1 MAEWELGVDVLA
13 RDRVSALDRSQYCI
27 LAMATT
33 LDPAEP
39 VGEDLEA
46 LAYKA
51 LLVRL

>member
-13 RDRVSALDRSQYCI
+13 RDRVSTLDRSQYCI
-27 LAMATT
+27 LAMAAT
-33 LDPAEP
+33 LDSAET
-39 VGEDLEA
+39 VGEDLEP